1 MEGRLLY
8 HLSGRLQISQFN
20 LNGTSQRE
28 LRAKL
33 ETSIEQL
40 KAKDIA
46 LDKIEAIT
54 AEDKSISANAE
65 AVTYGVFT

>member
-8 HLSGRLQISQFN
+8 HLFGRLQISQFN
-20 LNGTSQRE
+20 LNGTSERESE

-40 KAKDIA
+40 KAKDIT

-54 AEDKSISANAE
+54 AEEKSISANAE
-65 AVTYGVFT
+65 VVT